1 MIRNLFPILFS
12 ELLYS
17 VLSIPLFSLRVKEF
31 SLKLKDLRSI
41 GSVGLCSILGVPFL
55 VEIAV
60 MMSMVL
66 TTAYRGVYFIVLDDS
81 F

>member
-1 MIRNLFPILFS
+1 MKL
-12 ELLYS
+12 
-17 VLSIPLFSLRVKEF
+17 F
-31 SLKLKDLRSI
+31 SLKLKVLSSK
-41 GSVGLCSILGVPFL
+41 GSVSLDSILGVPFV